1 MPIQFACTGC
11 GKQLRVDESSAGKR
25 AKCPQCET
33 ILQVPNVAAASDPL
47 AAATP
52 PATAVAGGAANPYT
66 PPSVESMS
74 GPTPIAGGAVGNQRV
89 TATQILNYAWE
100 IWKSNLGLLVGVTVF
115 TFAIQMVGSF
125 VNQVLGAGMGAAGGP
140 NAGIVIAFIV
150 AQLVAIAV
158 QMFFLIGQMQ
168 IVLKLARGQPA
179 RFNDLFGGGSRFW
192 PTLGCV
198 MLVYLMFISV
208 GIVMVAVGA
217 LGANLGAG
225 GPVIGIT
232 MFGFAVAMFVLM
244 LMLWPFM
251 YLVID
256 DKSKV
261 FSSFSTAAHVT
272 KENRWTTFVM
282 VVMSIGIAMVG
293 FIALFIGIIFAAPL
307 VVTMWGVGYLMMS
320 NQLTI
325 GGDSSA
331 VVA

>member
-52 PATAVAGGAANPYT
+52 PAAAATAGATNPYT
-66 PPSVESMS
+66 PPTVESMT

-115 TFAIQMVGSF
+115 TFAIRMV
-125 VNQVLGAGMGAAGGP
+125 VNQVLGAGIGAAGGP

-150 AQLVAIAV
+150 AQLAV
-158 QMFFLIGQMQ
+158 QSFFWIGQTQ

-198 MLVYLMFISV
+198 MLGCLMLISV
-208 GIVMVAVGA
+208 GIVIFAVGA
-217 LGANLGAG
+217 LGAQLA
-225 GPVIGIT
+225 VIGIT